1 MAKITLND
9 WRMKT
14 FAGTRPTLRACQNWA
29 NQGHIP
35 GAVKI
40 GGLWF
45 VDEQVEKQ
53 AAGNSRVAK
62 VLAG

>member
-1 MAKITLND
+1 MSKITLNE
-9 WRMKT
+9 WRIKT
-14 FAGTRPTLRACQNWA
+14 FSGKRPTLRACQNWA

-35 GAVKI
+35 GAQKI

-45 VDEQVEKQ
+45 VDENIEKQ

-62 VLAG
+62 VLAS

>member
-45 VDEQVEKQ
+45 VALSPGDLWR
-53 AAGNSRVAK
+53 A
-62 VLAG
+62 